1 MSKSSGTKG
10 DRAADIQ
17 SGAHSA
23 FSEAEQLATGKSKD
37 REKIVSAYA
46 NPYYRYLVLGILTTV
61 YISNFVDRQV
71 INVLAAYIIED
82 LQLSDGQ
89 FGMLSGLAFAFIY
102 TVLGIPIARLADLS
116 NRRNVIAIS
125 VGIWSLM
132 TAACGLAQNFGQLFL
147 ARFGVGIGEAGG
159 SPPAH
164 SIVSDIF
171 PARQRATA
179 LSIYSLGVYGGILVG
194 TVGGAYLVQYFDW
207 RTAFVVVGLPGIAL
221 SLIVRFVIKEPPR
234 GMAEGRRDVAP
245 PGFFHVMRI
254 LAARRSF
261 LHLSFACA
269 LHAFV
274 TYGMGNFMP
283 LFLGRV
289 HEMPII
295 DVGWYYGM
303 IAGVGGLAG
312 TFIGGW
318 YADRMANKRDDQTWY
333 VWVPFISTLAA
344 IPFALITFLIM
355 PDGYSAAF
363 SYLIPVFFGGL
374 YLAPCIAA
382 THFLVGVRM
391 RAMASAILLFVLN
404 LIGLGLGPMMT
415 GLVSDWLTPEYGV
428 DALRY
433 AMALT
438 VLVNL
443 WCAAHYYLSTK
454 TIRADIALAAE

>member
-1 MSKSSGTKG
+1 MIDLS
-10 DRAADIQ
+10 R
-17 SGAHSA
+17 SA
-23 FSEAEQLATGKSKD
+23 EGKIAAEQHDKIMAAYSK
-37 REKIVSAYA
+37 
-46 NPYYRYLVLGILTTV
+46 PYYRYLVLGILTTV
-61 YISNFVDRQV
+61 YVSNFVDRQV
-71 INVLAAYIIED
+71 INVLASYIIED

-125 VGIWSLM
+125 AAIWSVM
-132 TAACGLAQNFGQLFL
+132 TAACGFAQNFTQLFI

-171 PARQRATA
+171 PAKQRATA

-207 RTAFVVVGLPGIAL
+207 RTAFIVVGLPGLFL
-221 SLIVRFVIKEPPR
+221 SLLVRFAIKEPPR
-234 GMAEGRRDVAP
+234 GLAEARRDVAP
-245 PGFFHVMRI
+245 PGFFKVMSI
-254 LAARRSF
+254 LASRRSF

-274 TYGMGNFMP
+274 TYGMGNFVP

-289 HEMPII
+289 HGMPIL
-295 DVGWYYGM
+295 DVGWYYGL
-303 IAGVGGLAG
+303 IAGIGGLAG
-312 TFIGGW
+312 TFAGGW
-318 YADRMANKRDDQTWY
+318 LSDYMSEKRNDQTWY
-333 VWVPFISTLAA
+333 LWIPFISTFAA
-344 IPFALITFLIM
+344 IPFALISFLVM
-355 PDGYSAAF
+355 PDGYSAAY
-363 SYLIPVFFGGL
+363 SYFIPVFFGGL

-382 THFLVGVRM
+382 THFLVGIRM

-415 GLVSDWLTPEYGV
+415 GMVSDWLTPSYGV
-428 DALRY
+428 DGLRY
-433 AMALT
+433 AMSIT
-438 VLVNL
+438 VLVNV
-443 WCAAHYYLSTK
+443 WCGAHYYWSTK
-454 TIRADIALAAE
+454 TLKADIELASE